1 MMPTNWLQALTT
13 LDTTSVLV
21 TVAQVEGSCPREA
34 GARMLVT
41 AGAQFDTIGGG
52 HMELQACAIAREM
65 LRLPAGTLSAER
77 RLQRLALG
85 PSLGQCCGG
94 VVHLAFE
101 RIGSNTG
108 WRLLADR
115 LQQGQDSWRLLALD
129 DGAAVAPAALLDP
142 DAVPLHGAAPG
153 WQPAL
158 DASPSNRIQCDAAGK
173 RWLVD
178 ACLALR
184 PHLLLFGAGHVGAA
198 LVRALTE
205 LPCRVTWV
213 DAREELFPA
222 LVPAN
227 VRIEATDTPE
237 TLIAAAAPD
246 SCFLVM
252 THEHALDQHLS
263 EQILL
268 RIEQRDDV
276 QWFGLIGSRTKRA
289 QFIHRLQQRGI
300 APDAL
305 ARMVCPIG
313 LPGITSKQPA
323 VIAASVA
330 AQLLQ
335 LWEAWENSPTVGANL
350 FAHIKANHAL

>member
-1 MMPTNWLQALTT
+1 MPMNWLQAITT
-13 LDTTSVLV
+13 LDCPSVLV
-21 TVAQVEGSCPREA
+21 TVARAEGSCPRAA
-34 GARMLVT
+34 GAKMLVT
-41 AGAQFDTIGGG
+41 AGAQFDTVGGG
-52 HMELQACAIAREM
+52 HLELQACAIARDM
-65 LRLPAGTLSAER
+65 LRLPAGTPVAQR

-85 PSLGQCCGG
+85 PGLGQCCGG

-101 RIGSNTG
+101 RIGSNAT
-108 WRLLADR
+108 WLILADR

-129 DGAAVAPAALLDP
+129 DGAAVAPAALLDQ
-142 DAVPLHGAAPG
+142 DAVPLHGAAPEF
-153 WQPAL
+153 QPAL
-158 DASPSNRIQCDAAGK
+158 DASPSNRIQCDAAGR

-178 ACLALR
+178 ACLAPR

-198 LVRALTE
+198 LVRALAE
-205 LPCRVTWV
+205 LPCRVTWI
-213 DAREELFPA
+213 DARDQQFPA

-237 TLIAAAAPD
+237 ALIAAAAPD

-263 EQILL
+263 EQILH
-268 RIEQRDDV
+268 RIERRDDV
-276 QWFGLIGSRTKRA
+276 QWFGLIGSATKRA
-289 QFIHRLQQRGI
+289 QFTHRLQQRGI
-300 APDAL
+300 APATL

-313 LPGITSKQPA
+313 LPGIKGKQPA

-335 LWEAWENSPTVGANL
+335 VWDAWEHSPTVGANL
-350 FAHIKANHAL
+350 FARIKASHAL